1 MIDDD
6 IRLERDGAVATI
18 VLNRPD
24 KRNALTLDHLALF
37 HRRLDQAGDARCL
50 VLRGE
55 GAAFCAGRDL
65 AGVDPATDDARA
77 VLADHVNPL
86 CARIAALDVPV
97 VAAVQGACLGLGLG
111 LAMAADIVHAA
122 DDALI
127 GSPFRAIGCVL
138 DSGAHLALRERIGRH
153 RAAEMIFTGR
163 LVSGREAA
171 RLGLVNQAVGRGRL
185 AAQVRALAAD
195 IAAGPSL
202 AFAESK
208 RILRLAP
215 DPAAMMQAE
224 AEAQG
229 RVMRSDDAREGIA
242 AFLARRRPHFT
253 GR

>member
-6 IRLERDGAVATI
+6 IRLDRDGAVATI

-24 KRNALTLDHLALF
+24 KRNALTLEHLALF
-37 HRRLDQAGDARCL
+37 HRRLDQAADARCL

-77 VLADHVNPL
+77 VLAEHVNPL
-86 CARIAALDVPV
+86 CARLAGLDMPV

-111 LAMAADIVHAA
+111 LAMAADLVLVA

-138 DSGAHLALRERIGRH
+138 DSGAHFALAERIGRH
-153 RAAEMIFTGR
+153 RAAELIFTGR
-163 LVSGREAA
+163 LISGREAA
-171 RLGLVNQAVGRGRL
+171 RLGLVNQAVGRNRL
-185 AAQVRALAAD
+185 LAQVQALAAD
-195 IAAGPSL
+195 IADGPSL

-208 RILRLAP
+208 RILRLG

-229 RVMRSDDAREGIA
+229 RIMRTADAGEGIS
-242 AFLARRRPHFT
+242 AFLARRRPTFT

>member
-1 MIDDD
+1 MGDDD
-6 IRLERDGAVATI
+6 IRLEREGAVATI
-18 VLNRPD
+18 VLNRPG
-24 KRNALTLDHLALF
+24 KRNALGLDHLALF
-37 HRRLDQAGDARCL
+37 HRRLDEAAGARCL

-65 AGVDPATDDARA
+65 AGVDPATDDAHS

-86 CARIAALDVPV
+86 CARLGDLDLPV

-111 LAMAADIVHAA
+111 IAMAADLVYAA
-122 DDALI
+122 DDALF

-138 DSGAHLALRERIGRH
+138 DSGAHFALAERLGRH
-153 RAAEMIFTGR
+153 RAAELIFTGR
-163 LVSGREAA
+163 LISGREAA
-171 RLGLVNQAVGRGRL
+171 RLGLVNQAVGRSRL
-185 AAQVRALAAD
+185 QRHVQALAAD

-208 RILRLAP
+208 RILRLT
-215 DPAAMMQAE
+215 DPAAMMRAE

-229 RVMRSDDAREGIA
+229 RIMRTADAGEGIA
-242 AFLARRRPHFT
+242 AFRARRRPTFT

>member
-1 MIDDD
+1 MMDGD
-6 IRLERDGAVATI
+6 IRLEWEGAVATI

-37 HRRLDQAGDARCL
+37 HRRLDQAAEARCL
-50 VLRGE
+50 VLRGA
-55 GAAFCAGRDL
+55 GPAFCAGRDL
-65 AGVDPATDDARA
+65 AGVDPATDDAQG

-86 CARIAALDVPV
+86 CTRIAALDLPV
-97 VAAVQGACLGLGLG
+97 IAAVQGACLGLGLG
-111 LAMAADIVHAA
+111 LAMAADLVYAA

-138 DSGAHLALRERIGRH
+138 DSGAHFALAERIGRH
-153 RAAEMIFTGR
+153 RAAELIFTGTPI
-163 LVSGREAA
+163 SGREAA
-171 RLGLVNQAVGRGRL
+171 RLGLVNRAVGRSRL
-185 AAQVRALAAD
+185 RAHVVALAAD

-208 RILRLAP
+208 RILVLA
-215 DPAAMMQAE
+215 DPTAMMRAE

-242 AFLARRRPHFT
+242 AFLARRRPQFT

>member
-1 MIDDD
+1 MSDDD
-6 IRLERDGAVATI
+6 IGLERHGAVATI

-37 HRRLDQAGDARCL
+37 HRRLDQAAGARCL

-65 AGVDPATDDARA
+65 TGVDPATDDAHG

-86 CARIAALDVPV
+86 CARIGALDMPV
-97 VAAVQGACLGLGLG
+97 VAAVHGACLGLGLG
-111 LAMAADIVHAA
+111 LAMAADLVHAA

-138 DSGAHLALRERIGRH
+138 DSGAHFALAERIGRH
-153 RAAEMIFTGR
+153 RAAELIFTGR

-171 RLGLVNQAVGRGRL
+171 RLGLVNRSVGRKRL
-185 AAQVRALAAD
+185 LADVQALAAD

-208 RILRLAP
+208 RILRMAP
-215 DPAAMMQAE
+215 EPAAMMQAE

-229 RVMRSDDAREGIA
+229 RIMRSGDAREGIA
-242 AFLARRRPHFT
+242 AFLARRPPHFT

>member
-1 MIDDD
+1 MADGD

-37 HRRLDQAGDARCL
+37 HRRLDAAADARCL
-50 VLRGE
+50 VLTGE

-97 VAAVQGACLGLGLG
+97 IAAVQGACLGLGLG
-111 LAMAADIVHAA
+111 LAMAADLVCAA
-122 DDALI
+122 DDALF

-138 DSGAHLALRERIGRH
+138 DSGAHFALAERIGRH
-153 RAAEMIFTGR
+153 RAAELIFTGR
-163 LVSGREAA
+163 LISGREAA
-171 RLGLVNQAVGRGRL
+171 RLGLVNEAVGRGRL
-185 AAQVRALAAD
+185 LPHAQALAAE

-208 RILRLAP
+208 RILRLT

-229 RVMRSDDAREGIA
+229 RIMRTADAGEGIA
-242 AFLARRRPHFT
+242 AFLARRRPQFT